1 VTAADDLHAYA
12 VAATA
17 LALVSGTSAFAGPMP
32 PQHPVD
38 AAPASVAFVV
48 YGAGR
53 PSEQAYGAAGVK
65 WEWPRVQVLVRGC
78 REDLASAETLA
89 EALYDLI
96 GGIAPGATVNGTV
109 HLAVT
114 CLQPPTFLRW
124 DADRRPEVVFNVECH
139 REVS

>member
-1 VTAADDLHAYA
+1 MTAADDLHAYA
-12 VAATA
+12 VATVA
-17 LALVSGTSAFAGPMP
+17 LGLVSGSTAFAGPMP

-38 AAPASVAFVV
+38 DAPAAVAFVV

-53 PSEQAYGAAGVK
+53 PSEQAFGAAGIK

-78 REDLASAETLA
+78 RDDLASAEDLS
-89 EALYDLI
+89 EALYERL
-96 GGIAPGATVNGTV
+96 GAIAPGATVNGTT